1 MTSTTEKT
9 DTQKLSKTKDQQI
22 SHGHK
27 LRSPLAPAIH
37 HNLALSLISCMM
49 ELKLDRDPPKTQQFL
64 CFQIHHATTTNEL
77 KPL

>member
-37 HNLALSLISCMM
+37 HSMATELGWTCMSRPAQADQAGSFLAITS
-49 ELKLDRDPPKTQQFL
+49 
-64 CFQIHHATTTNEL
+64 
-77 KPL
+77 